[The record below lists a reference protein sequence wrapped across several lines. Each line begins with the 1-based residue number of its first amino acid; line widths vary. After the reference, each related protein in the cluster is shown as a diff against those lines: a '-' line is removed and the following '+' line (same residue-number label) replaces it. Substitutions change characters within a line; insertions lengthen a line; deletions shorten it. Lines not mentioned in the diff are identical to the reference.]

1 MLKNYA
7 LLSLRYAVGGGG
19 GGVGEGVKCSVLNMN
34 AIE

>member
-7 LLSLRYAVGGGG
+7 LLSLCYAVGW
-19 GGVGEGVKCSVLNMN
+19 EGVEVKRSIVNMN